1 MSYFKHIL
9 TAIIL
14 LGVSNTLRGAST
26 THAPDTYPDYPWLR
40 TNVSQTPMDKL
51 FPATTGFQVKSNND
65 ITAHTPA
72 LPVQDYGDVNGISE
86 NPGLLWGT
94 DKLVTDE
101 GSLTWGWLSTDD
113 ADNGDMY
120 VAVLKHAAGAYDT
133 ISFFVT
139 SDGNTWTEWP
149 YPVYYPDGDTV
160 FQVEIVVDT
169 GANPWI
175 YTFTH
180 SQDAGTP
187 NSGSIILR
195 RVKADGSTPG
205 TIWIWLV
212 EPGDSVKNISVDMNE
227 NGTLY
232 LSYMKLQSSGSWSVY
247 AISST
252 DQGETW
258 SSPILISSGNRNTP
272 EIAIGN
278 DNYFYVSYIVDDTI
292 LRIGRNTNGLS
303 GSWNFTDV
311 ETDGDGEFTPSVAAS
326 RQQVGSSQTAW
337 VLYRNYHSNTG
348 NYDTHYAYTTD
359 GGATWTATVWPPAN
373 FAYGQQ
379 RWPWAHTSLDY
390 PYDIVMATSVAYPS
404 GASDSIIT
412 TWAYASDP
420 TTWYDRV
427 IVNDHAPT
435 TEFGPRIELN
445 TNPGGTVLLVYRE
458 FATGLVWSDYW
469 YNTDVAEKGSSDN
482 PRVKVNLNVSA
493 LKNNLKVAFALPY
506 TSNVKLE
513 LFSSEGRKVRN
524 LLNSNLNKGNYTY
537 TFKNNLK
544 PGKYFLKLTTDKTQ
558 QTGSIILVK

>member
-14 LGVSNTLRGAST
+14 LGVSNTLKGAST
-26 THAPDTYPDYPWLR
+26 THAPDTHPAYPWLR
-40 TNVSQTPMDKL
+40 ANVSQTPMDNL
-51 FPATTGFQVKSNND
+51 FPASRGYQVESNDD
-65 ITAHTPA
+65 ITAFAP
-72 LPVQDYGDVNGISE
+72 PSPIQDYGDINGNSE

-94 DKLVTDE
+94 DRFVTDE
-101 GSLTWGWLSTDD
+101 GNLTWGWLSTDD
-113 ADNGDMY
+113 ADNGDIY
-120 VAVLKHAAGAYDT
+120 VAVLKHAAGTYDT
-133 ISFFVT
+133 VSFFVT

-149 YPVYYPDGDTV
+149 YPIYYPDGDTI
-160 FQVEIVVDT
+160 FQVEIVIDT

-180 SQDAGTP
+180 AQDAGVS
-187 NSGSIILR
+187 NSGAIILR

-205 TIWIWLV
+205 TIWIWV
-212 EPGDSVKNISVDMNE
+212 AQPGDSIKNIAADMNE

-232 LSYMKLQSSGSWSVY
+232 LSYMKLQSTGNWYVY
-247 AISST
+247 ATYST

-258 SSPILISSGNRNTP
+258 SSPTSISFGNRNTP

-278 DNYFYVSYIVDDTI
+278 DNYFYISYIVEDTI

-303 GSWNFTDV
+303 GSWSFTDV

-337 VLYRNYHSNTG
+337 ILYRKQHSSA
-348 NYDTHYAYTTD
+348 YDIHYAYTTD

-373 FAYGQQ
+373 VYYGEQ
-379 RWPWAHTSLDY
+379 RWPWIHTSLDY
-390 PYDIVMATSVAYPS
+390 PYDIAAAASVAYPS
-404 GASDSIIT
+404 GPDSIIT
-412 TWAYASDP
+412 AWAYASDP

-445 TNPGGTVLLVYRE
+445 ANLGGTALVYRE
-458 FATGLVWSDYW
+458 FASGMVWSDFW
-469 YNTDVAEKGSSDN
+469 YNTGVAEKGSSPN
-482 PRVKVNLNVSA
+482 FRTEGNLTLVTSA
-493 LKNNLKVAFALPY
+493 SKNNIKIAFALPY
-506 TSNVKLE
+506 TSNIKLD
-513 LFSSEGRKVRN
+513 LYSSEGRKVKN

-558 QTGSIILVK
+558 KTGSVILVK